1 MLALQVKCERT
12 LPDVMMTYIDPDSSR
27 VSPGRTSLLTL
38 PGRHAIGPHGGD
50 LEWQLV
56 TTEEDLYQMLC
67 VARKCQGKLDKGDVM
82 LHDGTRQS
90 VLLLNAGLW
99 LHSRCPTCSY
109 WGLLGG
115 GCKGRESGRS
125 GAGVSGVP
133 DVQKTLS
140 FLTMPIWLKMEDLQ
154 RRRFGGWLVSI
165 QPGKIPPF
173 AGKIQS

>member
-67 VARKCQGKLDKGDVM
+67 VARKCQGKLDKGDIT

-90 VLLLNAGLW
+90 VLLLNVAVFRFRCNIWDIQVDQGGKARVHSSGLPGVDAKDPAPDFGYTHDAQHAVTGACLEVDAKAENRAGQVLVY
-99 LHSRCPTCSY
+99 LASQMCRKPCHS
-109 WGLLGG
+109 
-115 GCKGRESGRS
+115 
-125 GAGVSGVP
+125 
-133 DVQKTLS
+133 
-140 FLTMPIWLKMEDLQ
+140 
-154 RRRFGGWLVSI
+154 
-165 QPGKIPPF
+165 
-173 AGKIQS
+173 